1 MMRKML
7 VLSFAIPLVL
17 PHSSARFALPL
28 GLHAS
33 SQAAVALVSRTQAI
47 PKGFKTYSL
56 FLICNP
62 LWLDPAKNSGLL
74 QLYRQ
79 FLSFGRAIGDDQAA
93 LWFWNSSSFSSS
105 DTELASIVDVERSV
119 RFCKAW
125 KLKPSEGPH
134 LVITSSYPDEDE
146 LSAGLPANSAVYKL
160 GDMTPTDI
168 SSLLAKLTDSLVETG
183 KVPVA
188 ASGIPAPGAAI
199 ASMAP
204 PDSLWV
210 RLLTA
215 TQQTINGFGC
225 AWSFK
230 INAGPVS
237 ADLKSCKTN

>member
-7 VLSFAIPLVL
+7 LLSFAIPLL
-17 PHSSARFALPL
+17 LPL
-28 GLHAS
+28 YGSPRFSLPLRLRAS
-33 SQAAVALVSRTQAI
+33 PQDAVALVSRTQAI

-62 LWLDPAKNSGLL
+62 LWLDPTKNPGLL
-74 QLYRQ
+74 QLYHQ
-79 FLSFGRAIGDDQAA
+79 FQSFGRAIGDDQAA
-93 LWFWNSSSFSSS
+93 LWFWNSSSYSSS
-105 DTELASIVDVERSV
+105 ETELAGIVDVERSV

-134 LVITSSYPDEDE
+134 LVITSSYPNEHE
-146 LSAGLPANSAVYKL
+146 LSAGLPEDSAVYKL

-183 KVPVA
+183 KVPVP
-188 ASGIPAPGAAI
+188 ASAVPAPDPAI
-199 ASMAP
+199 VSMA

-230 INAGPVS
+230 IKAGPVS